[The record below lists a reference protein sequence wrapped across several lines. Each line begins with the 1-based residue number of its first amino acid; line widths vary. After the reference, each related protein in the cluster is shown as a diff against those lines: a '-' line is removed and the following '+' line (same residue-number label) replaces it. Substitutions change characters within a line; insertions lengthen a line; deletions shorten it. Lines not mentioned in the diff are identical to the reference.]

1 MDEVWQGIR
10 VTVASDPRYLAPLRT
25 LVFESLLI
33 AGIEE
38 EQAHKVVLA
47 VQEAC
52 TNVIRH
58 CYECREDERI
68 DIVISFAPDRLEIR
82 IDDWGDWVDPDN
94 IRSRDLDDVKPGG
107 LGVHLMQSTMDVV
120 EYRKNEWGGT
130 SLVMIKQLAP
140 PEDPG
145 AVEMDW

>member
-1 MDEVWQGIR
+1 MDEFWQGIR

-33 AGIEE
+33 AGIDEE
-38 EQAHKVVLA
+38 EAHKVVLA

-68 DIVISFAPDRLEIR
+68 DIVMTFEPDRLEIR
-82 IDDWGDWVDPDN
+82 IDDWGEWVDPDN
-94 IRSRDLDDVKPGG
+94 IQSRDLEDVKPGG

-130 SLVMIKQLAP
+130 SLVMIKNLEA
-140 PEDPG
+140 PEDRG
-145 AVEMDW
+145 AVDMDW